1 MKNIKNFIMEVLIM
15 NKFEKYSEHYRELMD
30 AQNQFNKEHWRGNLI
45 LFAVAFGVE
54 MGVIYLIANE
64 KEIKNKF
71 KKITSR
77 KTK

>member
-1 MKNIKNFIMEVLIM
+1 M
-15 NKFEKYSEHYRELMD
+15 NKFEKYFEDYRELMD

-45 LFAVAFGVE
+45 MFAVAFGVE
-54 MGVIYLIANE
+54 MGVIYLITNE

-77 KTK
+77 KKK

>member
-1 MKNIKNFIMEVLIM
+1 M
-15 NKFEKYSEHYRELMD
+15 NKFEKYFEDYRELMD
-30 AQNQFNKEHWRGNLI
+30 AQNQFNKEHWRGNLMV
-45 LFAVAFGVE
+45 FAVAFGVE
-54 MGVIYLIANE
+54 MGVIYLITNE

>member
-1 MKNIKNFIMEVLIM
+1 M
-15 NKFEKYSEHYRELMD
+15 NKFEKYFEDYRELID

-45 LFAVAFGVE
+45 VFAVAFGVE
-54 MGVIYLIANE
+54 MGVIYLITNE

>member
-1 MKNIKNFIMEVLIM
+1 M
-15 NKFEKYSEHYRELMD
+15 NKFKKYFEDYRELMD

-45 LFAVAFGVE
+45 MFVVAFGVE
-54 MGVIYLIANE
+54 MGVIYLITNE

>member
-1 MKNIKNFIMEVLIM
+1 M
-15 NKFEKYSEHYRELMD
+15 NKFKKYFEDYRELMD

-45 LFAVAFGVE
+45 VFAVAFGVE
-54 MGVIYLIANE
+54 MGVIYLITNE
-64 KEIKNKF
+64 KEIKDKF

>member
-1 MKNIKNFIMEVLIM
+1 M
-15 NKFEKYSEHYRELMD
+15 NKFEKYFEDYRELMD

-45 LFAVAFGVE
+45 MFAVAFGVE

-64 KEIKNKF
+64 KEIKDKF

>member
-1 MKNIKNFIMEVLIM
+1 M
-15 NKFEKYSEHYRELMD
+15 NKFKKYFEDYRELMD
-30 AQNQFNKEHWRGNLI
+30 AQNQFNKEHWRGNLMV
-45 LFAVAFGVE
+45 FAVAFGVE
-54 MGVIYLIANE
+54 MGMIYLITNE

>member
-1 MKNIKNFIMEVLIM
+1 M
-15 NKFEKYSEHYRELMD
+15 NKFEKYFEDYRELMD

-45 LFAVAFGVE
+45 MFAVAFGVE
-54 MGVIYLIANE
+54 IGAIYLIANK
-64 KEIKNKF
+64 KEIKDKF

>member
-1 MKNIKNFIMEVLIM
+1 M
-15 NKFEKYSEHYRELMD
+15 NKFKKYFEDYRELMD

-54 MGVIYLIANE
+54 MGVIYLITNE

>member
-1 MKNIKNFIMEVLIM
+1 M
-15 NKFEKYSEHYRELMD
+15 NKFKKYFEDYRELMD

-45 LFAVAFGVE
+45 MFAVAFGVE
-54 MGVIYLIANE
+54 MGVIYLITNE

-77 KTK
+77 KKK